1 MDAISSLLLQEG
13 WRKGPW
19 TALEDRLLT
28 EYVQQH
34 GEGCWNSVAKLT
46 GMYVSCMYH
55 VLCICMHASPLTIW
69 QMSCAR
75 RRGR

>member
-19 TALEDRLLT
+19 TPLEDRLLT

-46 GMYVSCMYH
+46 GMYV
-55 VLCICMHASPLTIW
+55 LCTTFCVYACMHA
-69 QMSCAR
+69 
-75 RRGR
+75 

>member
-1 MDAISSLLLQEG
+1 MDAISSLMLQEG

-34 GEGCWNSVAKLT
+34 GEGSWNSVAKLT
-46 GMYVSCMYH
+46 GMCCIVYCV
-55 VLCICMHASPLTIW
+55 VLMHGKLASE
-69 QMSCAR
+69 CVR
-75 RRGR
+75 RRRCC